1 MMNRVDNF
9 EDAKTVIKNAPDC
22 EYFKFRIKV
31 TRFKAILVGGIA
43 AVLAAVIGIVSNNLI
58 KGIIIF
64 ICNEIIVF
72 PFAVLP
78 YIILKKATK
87 YARDDDYL
95 NKKFDEQELID
106 IANEHIDQVNEYE
119 MKKDEPSEWG
129 Y

>member
-1 MMNRVDNF
+1 MMNKVDNV

-22 EYFKFRIKV
+22 EYFKYRVKV
-31 TRFKAILVGGIA
+31 NILRALVFVVIA
-43 AVLAAVIGIVSNNLI
+43 AVLAAIFGIVSNSLI

-72 PFAVLP
+72 PAVLP

-106 IANEHIDQVNEYE
+106 MANEHIDQVNEYE